1 MKREKEMVLL
11 LFSKWLNS
19 EHQEMLYLIR
29 SVGQTIWILPCMSLL
44 PSENTFNYL
53 YFTSLINKIKVQE
66 GWVLKNWL
74 FWIVVLKKTI
84 ESPLDCKEINQS
96 ILKEIN
102 PEYSLE
108 GLMLK
113 LKLWHFGHLMQ
124 SWFTEKDSDAG
135 KDWRHKGKGVAEMRW
150 DEMAEM
156 RWLDSITDSMDMNL
170 NKCQELVE
178 DRGAWRVTVHGS
190 ERFGYDWAIEQQQ
203 QQLSNKDSGQR
214 ILLLSMRQLWHN
226 KKQLTLFPKDN
237 TYT

>member
-102 PEYSLE
+102 AEYSLK
-108 GLMLK
+108 GLLLK
-113 LKLWHFGHLMQ
+113 PKPQQFGHLMWRAN
-124 SWFTEKDSDAG
+124 SLEKTLMLRKIESKRRSG
-135 KDWRHKGKGVAEMRW
+135 WQR
-150 DEMAEM
+150 M
-156 RWLDSITDSMDMNL
+156 RWLESIIDSMH
-170 NKCQELVE
+170 
-178 DRGAWRVTVHGS
+178 RV
-190 ERFGYDWAIEQQQ
+190 WA
-203 QQLSNKDSGQR
+203 NSGR
-214 ILLLSMRQLWHN
+214 
-226 KKQLTLFPKDN
+226 
-237 TYT
+237 